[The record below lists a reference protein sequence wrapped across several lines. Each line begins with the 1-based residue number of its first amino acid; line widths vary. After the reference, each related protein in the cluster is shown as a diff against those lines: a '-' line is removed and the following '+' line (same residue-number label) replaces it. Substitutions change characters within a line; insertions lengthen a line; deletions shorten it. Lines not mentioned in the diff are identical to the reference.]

1 MKRSLVRR
9 GAVVAAC
16 AAVFLLGSCDEPTE
30 YDARTDTVEYDART
44 DTVLS
49 LETPSVSAK
58 AYPGVNFVS
67 WKPVTG
73 ASSYK
78 LYVYEE
84 GAFKKDMDA
93 DDMNGLSYAD
103 MDIVNGKNYTYYVEA
118 VSTTNPGTARA
129 VYATNS
135 RGEASA
141 QAIVPPAGTK
151 SLELPA
157 YEGGY
162 DGTNVKTVSADD
174 KWIVRSDNI
183 AVSVADGAVSVTF
196 PMKAY
201 LIYQVLYYNNDLVHD
216 ANVNKGAYGD
226 FVVDAWSNNALGH
239 ASFDIYGAGTYQIA
253 VVAKSWSDKYA
264 ASDEIVRTETV
275 TIEELEIS
283 DTGTPSAY
291 YLYDDNKFASGAK
304 KTVRVSFEPATY
316 NSSGE
321 VVPTGWYK
329 VYRRVAGEYEN
340 TLLSGVIKSFD
351 TDAGNTTYYLDDT
364 VPDVTKAYVY
374 TVVVTDGTRY
384 GEAKPAYLGPQ
395 SKGTVSGISLSQ
407 GSSSTDKYKWTIK
420 FSNDDVKD
428 ATLTAYYLTVPEDR
442 NVGDT
447 PVLAVE
453 IKAAN
458 QQVEISAITNSDNKS
473 VSVPKSTDTNVK
485 TYLLVEAAKD
495 GYETTNYVEL
505 CK

>member
-1 MKRSLVRR
+1 MKRTLVRR
-9 GAVVAAC
+9 GAIAAAC
-16 AAVFLLGSCDEPTE
+16 AAVFLIGSCDEP
-30 YDARTDTVEYDART
+30 AEYDART

-58 AYPGVNFVS
+58 AYPGVNLVS

-78 LYVYEE
+78 LSVYEE
-84 GAFKKDMDA
+84 GAFKKDVDA

-103 MDIVNGKNYTYYVEA
+103 TDIMNGKNYTYYVEA
-118 VSTTNPGTARA
+118 VSTTNPGTTEIRA

-141 QAIVPPAGTK
+141 RAIVPPAGTK

-157 YEGGY
+157 YESGY

-174 KWIVRSDNI
+174 KWIVRPDNI
-183 AVSVADGAVSVTF
+183 AVSVADGTVSVTF

-201 LIYQVLYYNNDLVHD
+201 LIYQVLYYNNDLLHD
-216 ANVNKGAYGD
+216 ANVNEGAYGD

-253 VVAKSWSDKYA
+253 VTARAFNRKYA
-264 ASDEIVRTETV
+264 ASDEVVRAETI

-304 KTVRVSFEPATY
+304 KTVRVSFEPATNY
-316 NSSGE
+316 SNRE
-321 VVPTGWYK
+321 AVPTGWYK

-351 TDAGNTTYYLDDT
+351 TAAGNTTYYLDDT

-384 GEAKPAYLGPQ
+384 GEAKAANLGSQ

-407 GSSSTDKYKWTIK
+407 GISSATEYKWII
-420 FSNDDVKD
+420 SLDDTVKD
-428 ATLTAYYLTVPEDR
+428 ATLAAYYLTVPEDR
-442 NVGDT
+442 NVTDT

-458 QQVEISAITNSDNKS
+458 QPVAISAIADSDDKS
-473 VSVPKSTDTNVK
+473 VSVPIPADTTRK

-505 CK
+505 CR